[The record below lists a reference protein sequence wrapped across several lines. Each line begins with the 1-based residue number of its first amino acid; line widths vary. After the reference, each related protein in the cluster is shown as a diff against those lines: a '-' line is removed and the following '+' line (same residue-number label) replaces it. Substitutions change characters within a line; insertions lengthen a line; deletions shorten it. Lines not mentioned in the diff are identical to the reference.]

1 MPTNLA
7 LRLSA
12 VSHSLIARN
21 RKVSTQDS
29 LWEKALVAV
38 LILAAL
44 GIVIT
49 CVFWAWTNLQ
59 VTTLNYQIAQAQEI
73 NKQHMELNK
82 KLRVE
87 YSNLTSIARLEQL
100 AATFD
105 MGPPAPGQVVKVNLP

>member
-1 MPTNLA
+1 
-7 LRLSA
+7 
-12 VSHSLIARN
+12 
-21 RKVSTQDS
+21 VSTQVS
-29 LWEKALVAV
+29 LWEKALVAG

-49 CVFWAWTNLQ
+49 CLFWAWTNLQ
-59 VTTLNYQIAQAQEI
+59 ITTLNYQIAQAREI

-87 YSNLTSIARLEQL
+87 LSNLTSIARLEQL

-105 MGPPAPGQVVKVNLP
+105 MGPPTAGQVVKVHWP